1 MKKINWI
8 GKRTIFALLVTGILL
23 GGVLVG
29 VLMNAPR
36 SANAQQSQLTPDEAK
51 AAAEAVSPGATATD
65 VKIEREGGLDVYE
78 VQLDNGMEVEIDAA
92 TGEILE
98 TELEDDGDDANDGPD
113 TPEDD
118 EDD

>member
-1 MKKINWI
+1 MKQINRI
-8 GKRTIFALLVTGILL
+8 GKRTILALFVSGILL
-23 GGVLVG
+23 AGVLIG
-29 VLMNAPR
+29 VFMNAPR

-51 AAAEAVSPGATATD
+51 AAAEAESPGATATD
-65 VKIEREGGLDVYE
+65 VSLEREGSVDVYE

-98 TELEDDGDDANDGPD
+98 IELEDDGDDADDGPD

-118 EDD
+118 EDE